1 MGMQRGDAALLPAAT
16 PRAQPVPGCH
26 QGLPSMPDCKGM
38 TKPKP
43 LCPSQK
49 EMVALPALSLQISG
63 VMLKSH
69 KSGKKM
75 SPNS

>member
-1 MGMQRGDAALLPAAT
+1 
-16 PRAQPVPGCH
+16 
-26 QGLPSMPDCKGM
+26 MPDSQGM